1 MRILI
6 AEDESELA
14 KGLKYLLEKNNF
26 TVDIANDGAVACD
39 FINSNEYDVIVLDIM
54 MPKKNGLEVLKDL
67 RKTGNKVPVM
77 MLTAKSEI
85 DDRVEGLECGADDYL
100 PKPFATK
107 EFIARVK
114 ALSRR
119 STVYTSE
126 RIKIGNTCLDC
137 NTYELSHASLS
148 VRLNNK
154 EYQLAELFFKYPD
167 VVFSV
172 TRLMDR
178 IWGQESEAYIDVV
191 WTYIGFLRKKLK
203 QISSDVEIKTV
214 RGVGYVLETPK
225 C

>member
-119 STVYTSE
+119 SAVYTSE

-214 RGVGYVLETPK
+214 RGVGYILETPK

>member
-6 AEDESELA
+6 AEDEIELA

-26 TVDIANDGAVACD
+26 TVDIANDGVEACD
-39 FINSNEYDVIVLDIM
+39 FIKGAEYDVIVLDIM
-54 MPKKNGLEVLKDL
+54 MPRKNGLDVLRDL
-67 RKTGNKVPVM
+67 RRSGNNVPVM

-119 STVYTSE
+119 STLYTSKQ
-126 RIKIGNTCLDC
+126 IHIGNTCLDC
-137 NTYELSHASLS
+137 NTYELSAASS

-178 IWGQESEAYIDVV
+178 VWGQESESYIDVV

-203 QISSDVEIKTV
+203 QISSNVEIKTV
-214 RGVGYVLETPK
+214 RGVGYILEAPK

>member
-67 RKTGNKVPVM
+67 RKAGNKVPVM

-119 STVYTSE
+119 SVVYTSE

-214 RGVGYVLETPK
+214 RGVGYILETPK

>member
-6 AEDESELA
+6 AEDEIELA
-14 KGLKYLLEKNNF
+14 KGLKYLLERNNF
-26 TVDIANDGAVACD
+26 TVDIANDGVEAED
-39 FINSNEYDVIVLDIM
+39 FINFNEYDVIVLDIM
-54 MPKKNGLEVLKDL
+54 MPRKNGLDVLKQL
-67 RKTGNKVPVM
+67 RKAGNKVPVM

-100 PKPFATK
+100 SKPFSTK

-119 STVYTSE
+119 SVVYTSNK
-126 RIKIGNTCLDC
+126 INIGNTYLDC
-137 NTYELSHASLS
+137 NTYELVGAESS

-203 QISSDVEIKTV
+203 QISSNIEIKTV
-214 RGVGYVLETPK
+214 RGAGYILEIPK